1 MEPTEPRLL
10 RTDRLDLRALEVDD
24 LDFLRQLYADPEVA
38 RFIGAERLTGEVIGQ
53 QVNRFTDVWR
63 ERGHGQSVVVER
75 AGGVAI
81 GRVGLHPWA
90 QWDELEL
97 GWVLTR
103 TAQGKGFAT
112 EAASAWLNWAR
123 TTRVAPYLT
132 AVIHPDNEPSIRLA
146 QRLGFVLDRTDR
158 TPWSP
163 AVIYRHDL

>member
-90 QWDELEL
+90 QWRAS
-97 GWVLTR
+97 GWRSGSV
-103 TAQGKGFAT
+103 
-112 EAASAWLNWAR
+112 SSSI
-123 TTRVAPYLT
+123 APT
-132 AVIHPDNEPSIRLA
+132 GRRGRR
-146 QRLGFVLDRTDR
+146 Q
-158 TPWSP
+158 
-163 AVIYRHDL
+163 